1 MAANNEDKTEVDF
14 DETIEKLEQN
24 LQEWMELRKET
35 IETLR
40 SIATYIESFH
50 RKSTIAKAVS
60 SGSGIVG
67 GGLTL
72 VGGALTI
79 ATGGI
84 AAIPVLIGKCVIK
97 IQCLKCKKSLKN
109 IRISNRNGK
118 MYRCIYIYLI

>member
-1 MAANNEDKTEVDF
+1 MAANDEDKTEVDF
-14 DETIEKLEQN
+14 DETIEELEQN
-24 LQEWMELRKET
+24 LQEWIELRKET
-35 IETLR
+35 IVTLR

-50 RKSTIAKAVS
+50 RTSTIAKAVS

-84 AAIPVLIGKCVIK
+84 AAIPVLIGKYVISTYTVSQ
-97 IQCLKCKKSLKN
+97 I
-109 IRISNRNGK
+109 
-118 MYRCIYIYLI
+118 